1 MNDIVRFILDCV
13 DWALTFDQRF
23 RTLST
28 DAEQNYAL
36 IKSGIGD
43 AVIFVIALPFI
54 VLANR
59 FLRKLD
65 ERKKKKNKRNRQ

>member
-28 DAEQNYAL
+28 DADYTSDGL
-36 IKSGIGD
+36 
-43 AVIFVIALPFI
+43 F
-54 VLANR
+54 
-59 FLRKLD
+59 
-65 ERKKKKNKRNRQ
+65 

>member
-23 RTLST
+23 ETLST
-28 DAEQNYAL
+28 HAEQDYAL
-36 IKSGIGD
+36 MKSSIGKI
-43 AVIFVIALPFI
+43 AIFIMALPFI

>member
-36 IKSGIGD
+36 IKSGDWRCGYFCHGTS
-43 AVIFVIALPFI
+43 AYCTY
-54 VLANR
+54 
-59 FLRKLD
+59 
-65 ERKKKKNKRNRQ
+65 

>member
-23 RTLST
+23 RTLRT

-43 AVIFVIALPFI
+43 VVIFVMALPLI
-54 VLANR
+54 VLTNR

-65 ERKKKKNKRNRQ
+65 ERKKKKHKRNRQ

>member
-1 MNDIVRFILDCV
+1 MKSSIGKIAIFIM
-13 DWALTFDQRF
+13 
-23 RTLST
+23 
-28 DAEQNYAL
+28 
-36 IKSGIGD
+36 
-43 AVIFVIALPFI
+43 ALPFI